1 MRLTRTDRLIATVS
15 AALLIVLQWP
25 VAVADDEVVVDDSD
39 SKDCISLNALRRTE
53 VIDDN
58 NILFYMRG
66 KKIYHNALSN
76 RCGGLA
82 REDRFSYRS
91 SAGRLCRMDMI
102 RVLYND
108 ATGVREGNACSLGAF
123 RLIGDEEAEAIKE
136 GPAEVPANPLPM
148 PEPEN
153 PSESSS

>member
-1 MRLTRTDRLIATVS
+1 MS
-15 AALLIVLQWP
+15 LQWSI
-25 VAVADDEVVVDDSD
+25 AVANDEVSVDDSD
-39 SKDCISLNALRRTE
+39 SKNCISLNALRRTE
-53 VIDDN
+53 VIDDK

-91 SAGRLCRMDMI
+91 SAGKLCRMDLI

-108 ATGVREGNACSLGAF
+108 VSGVREGNACSLSAF
-123 RLIGDEEAEAIKE
+123 RLIDNEEAEAIKE
-136 GPAEVPANPLPM
+136 GPADVPANPLPM

-153 PSESSS
+153 PTESSS